1 MLCEFEKLFLVELEK
16 RYNFE
21 YLRPPREVYNIHIAG
36 TDVLRWEDEYFTD
49 MDTKEPRRKIYYNVP
64 FNPDELKTIS
74 EVKVEL

>member
-36 TDVLRWEDEYFTD
+36 KDVLR
-49 MDTKEPRRKIYYNVP
+49 
-64 FNPDELKTIS
+64 
-74 EVKVEL
+74 